1 LAWRLGDCLIGVV
14 IGRDKDG
21 SNNNRV
27 DYFGIHKKSKP
38 RTKEKG
44 VYVGKVI
51 YLKVVSKW

>member
-1 LAWRLGDCLIGVV
+1 L
-14 IGRDKDG
+14 DG
-21 SNNNRV
+21 IKTEAIMKEV
-27 DYFGIHKKSKP
+27 DYFGIHKESKP